1 MSYTI
6 IVTGGCGYIGSHIA
20 RAFKRSN
27 LNNKVYI
34 IDRVLRNHTT
44 KDIDGVFVNDY
55 ASSAALDII
64 KRLQPDIIVHC
75 AGTSL
80 VGPSINNPSEYYD
93 NNVSKTVTL
102 LNFIKDLPKLPIIL
116 FSSSAAVYGNP
127 DTVPIPENHKLNPI
141 SPYGNTKLIIELLL
155 KDYHTAYGI
164 NSACFR
170 YFNAAG
176 AWINEFNLGQEPG
189 ATHIIAKALE
199 ASIART
205 EFTINGN
212 NFLTIDGTAV
222 RDYIHVNDIADAH
235 IDAVEYLENNSGFH
249 IFNLGTN
256 SGISN
261 KEIANY
267 INTNYGLKNIIF
279 GEHRK
284 GDPAVLI
291 ADSTNA
297 KTKLNWDP
305 QFSDIDII
313 IDSAYKWYKTIHQ
326 I

>member
-1 MSYTI
+1 
-6 IVTGGCGYIGSHIA
+6 
-20 RAFKRSN
+20 
-27 LNNKVYI
+27 
-34 IDRVLRNHTT
+34 
-44 KDIDGVFVNDY
+44 
-55 ASSAALDII
+55 
-64 KRLQPDIIVHC
+64 
-75 AGTSL
+75 
-80 VGPSINNPSEYYD
+80 
-93 NNVSKTVTL
+93 

-127 DTVPIPENHKLNPI
+127 DTIPIPENHKLNPI

-155 KDYHTAYGI
+155 KDYQTAYGI

-176 AWINEFNLGQEPG
+176 AWINEFDLGQEPG

-199 ASIART
+199 ASIAGT

-212 NFLTIDGTAV
+212 DFLTSDRTAI
-222 RDYIHVNDIADAH
+222 RDYVHVNDIADAH
-235 IDAVEYLENNSGFH
+235 INAVEYLKNNSGFH
-249 IFNLGTN
+249 VFNLGTN

-284 GDPAVLI
+284 GDPAELI
-291 ADSTNA
+291 ADSTKA
-297 KTKLNWDP
+297 KTALNWVP

-313 IDSAYKWYKTIHQ
+313 IDSAYRWYKTIHQ